1 MIKLKSLLLLI
12 GMFFCSFL
20 LTGCFDFIEDINIK
34 SDGSGT
40 IKATLNLS
48 KSSTKVASL
57 MKLKSIQG
65 IEIPSKEK
73 IQNETETMIAIL
85 KKTEGISNV
94 AYTLD
99 FTKYIATVSCSFSS
113 VKALNVFSEAIV
125 THFKTSI
132 EGANSYAFNA
142 KTGVF
147 TKAFTA
153 PSKLYKEYSKIS
165 ETDKKYFDDA
175 FYTQIIRFDKTIK
188 SQGNKAAKISSS
200 SKSVLLKS
208 KATDLISG
216 KATLQNTITLNNQ

>member
-113 VKALNVFSEAIV
+113 VKALNIFSEAIA

-165 ETDKKYFDDA
+165 
-175 FYTQIIRFDKTIK
+175 
-188 SQGNKAAKISSS
+188 
-200 SKSVLLKS
+200 
-208 KATDLISG
+208 
-216 KATLQNTITLNNQ
+216 

>member
-1 MIKLKSLLLLI
+1 
-12 GMFFCSFL
+12 
-20 LTGCFDFIEDINIK
+20 
-34 SDGSGT
+34 
-40 IKATLNLS
+40 
-48 KSSTKVASL
+48 

-65 IEIPSKEK
+65 MEIPSKEK

-113 VKALNVFSEAIV
+113 VKALNIFSEAIA